1 MPLFFEL
8 LGIFIVVNRVL
19 GDELLSS
26 SHDVDISHRLIKA
39 LQVTHMLLCTAV
51 IYVSGWEQI
60 VLLRP
65 HVMGFNDFHWELI
78 KNANVF
84 ILNLA
89 A

>member
-1 MPLFFEL
+1 M
-8 LGIFIVVNRVL
+8 NRVL
-19 GDELLSS
+19 SDELLSS
-26 SHDVDISHRLIKA
+26 SHDVDISHRLIKT

-51 IYVSGWEQI
+51 IYVSGREQI
-60 VLLRP
+60 VLLRS